1 MKKLISTFAL
11 SMLLFT
17 SINAGSDRPLH
28 EIHSMMIYNFIK
40 YIQWPGYDSSQDF
53 VIGVIGEDDVYNT
66 LNTWYNGK
74 VRGDKKFLVK
84 KFNSPNDIT
93 GCHIIYVGKKEGTS
107 FDAINRKITGYP
119 TLTIT
124 DTPGLGVKG
133 SSINFKTVDDKLAF
147 ELNQKAIDKANL
159 KVSGQL
165 AAMAIMI

>member
-17 SINAGSDRPLH
+17 SINAGSDRPIH

-53 VIGVIGEDDVYNT
+53 VIGVIGEDDVFNT

-84 KFNSPNDIT
+84 KFNSANDIT
-93 GCHIIYVGKKEGTS
+93 GCHIIYVGKNQGKS
-107 FDAINRKITGYP
+107 FDAI
-119 TLTIT
+119 
-124 DTPGLGVKG
+124 
-133 SSINFKTVDDKLAF
+133 
-147 ELNQKAIDKANL
+147 
-159 KVSGQL
+159 
-165 AAMAIMI
+165 